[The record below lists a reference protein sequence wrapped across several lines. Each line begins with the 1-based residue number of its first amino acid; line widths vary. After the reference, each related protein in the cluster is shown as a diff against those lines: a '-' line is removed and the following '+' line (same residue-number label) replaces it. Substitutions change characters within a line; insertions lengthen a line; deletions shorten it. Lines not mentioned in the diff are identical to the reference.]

1 MKLHR
6 KMLATSMIAAAGA
19 VPLAVVLSTT
29 AAAQPAPTPPVP
41 AIPFLDQLGN
51 APALLQ
57 NLASALA
64 PAGSATGVS
73 PAAATAPAP
82 GATAS
87 ITLPQTPAVTSP
99 VGSPSTLPGMP
110 GAAAANPLAALM
122 PAGSALS
129 SLLPAATP
137 ATTPALPVLPA
148 ATGGPAPS
156 LPMGTIFPVS
166 ALP

>member
-1 MKLHR
+1 MKLSR

-19 VPLAVVLSTT
+19 VPLAVALSTT
-29 AAAQPAPTPPVP
+29 AAAQPAPTPAIP
-41 AIPFLDQLGN
+41 AIPFLDQLSN

-57 NLASALA
+57 NLASALS
-64 PAGSATGVS
+64 PAGAATGVS
-73 PAAATAPAP
+73 PAAAPAAPAP

-87 ITLPQTPAVTSP
+87 ITLPQSPALTSPLTSP

-122 PAGSALS
+122 PAGSALTN
-129 SLLPAATP
+129 LLPAATP
-137 ATTPALPVLPA
+137 AAPA
-148 ATGGPAPS
+148 APAAPGAPIGP
-156 LPMGTIFPVS
+156 LFPVS